1 MVNLDYSWYGLLIHG
16 GKEKEIIDNIENE
29 LQKTNLKKKVKKLL
43 FIPKTSEKKGNL
55 LSGYIFCHCILDE
68 ELVQLVYHIPRVK
81 NFLNHTRNEK
91 KLPEPLSPKA
101 TAEFLHLL
109 KEYPSQTKK
118 SDNDEFKFGDLIKV
132 TKGVY
137 VGCQGR
143 VSEVNNKEKTLTI
156 NINFLG
162 RLVPIKVLTADCIR
176 EKESKT

>member
-1 MVNLDYSWYGLLIHG
+1 
-16 GKEKEIIDNIENE
+16 
-29 LQKTNLKKKVKKLL
+29 
-43 FIPKTSEKKGNL
+43 
-55 LSGYIFCHCILDE
+55 
-68 ELVQLVYHIPRVK
+68 
-81 NFLNHTRNEK
+81 
-91 KLPEPLSPKA
+91 
-101 TAEFLHLL
+101 LL

-118 SDNDEFKFGDLIKV
+118 PNNDEFKFGDLIKV

-162 RLVPIKVLTADCIR
+162 RLVPIKVLTADCTR